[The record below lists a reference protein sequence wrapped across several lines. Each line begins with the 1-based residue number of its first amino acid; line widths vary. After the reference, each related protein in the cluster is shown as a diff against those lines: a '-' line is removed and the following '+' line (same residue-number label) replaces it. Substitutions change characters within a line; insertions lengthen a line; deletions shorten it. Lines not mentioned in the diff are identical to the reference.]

1 MSYSKTF
8 STAIHGFIA
17 DHGISQRRFGQQAL
31 CDPGFL
37 SSLKR
42 GRSPRLET
50 TDRVLAF
57 MSYRPVSPVFLRE
70 IELFVD
76 VTRTKPSIFGI
87 EAAGDT
93 AFLCRI
99 RRGLSVRLGTADH
112 VRLWMARN
120 SSRADQE
127 TVGRLLAEGGNPGK
141 RAPSRALALPPL
153 TELAR

>member
-1 MSYSKTF
+1 MSYSNTF
-8 STAIHGFIA
+8 SAAIHGFIA

-31 CDPGFL
+31 RDPGFL

-42 GRSPRLET
+42 GRSPRLGT

-57 MSYRPVSPVFLRE
+57 MSYQPISPVFLRE
-70 IELFVD
+70 IEIFLD
-76 VTRTKPSIFGI
+76 VTQTKPSIFGI
-87 EAAGDT
+87 EASGDT

-112 VRLWMARN
+112 VRLWMARH

-127 TVGRLLAEGGNPGK
+127 TVGRLLVERGSPGE
-141 RAPSRALALPPL
+141 RAPARALALPPL